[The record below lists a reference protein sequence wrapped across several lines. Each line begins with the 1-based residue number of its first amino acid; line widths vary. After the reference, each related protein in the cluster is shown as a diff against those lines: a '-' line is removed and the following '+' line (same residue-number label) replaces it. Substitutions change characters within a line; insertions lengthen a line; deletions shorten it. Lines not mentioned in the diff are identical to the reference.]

1 LDEQFFK
8 PIVFLRFQMLSNCV
22 VNPAKFSTAPTTY
35 HLTMLSFQ
43 TILGLHCYLETH
55 QRQTIGL
62 VPTMGA
68 LHQGH
73 RSLIDRARQENDLVV
88 VSLFINPLQFA
99 PNEDLDRYPRQL
111 AADTQLCQA
120 AGVDI
125 LFTPTTQSIGALPG
139 ITQVVPPASLTDRLC
154 GRSRPNHF
162 TGVATI
168 VHKLFQIVQPSRA
181 YFGQKDAQQLAVIRQ
196 MVTDLNLPVRV
207 VGCPIVRASNGLAL
221 SSRNQYLSA
230 PEKSQATTL
239 YQSLQATKQ
248 LFAQGEHRVSVLLQ
262 TANQTLQQTP
272 EIDIEYLELVDPQ
285 TMAPL
290 EVVESI
296 GLLAIA
302 ARIGSTRLIDNILLS
317 QRKPVIAIDGPAGA
331 GKSTVTKQVAQTL
344 GLQFLDTGAM
354 YRAVTWLVLESQVP
368 LDKEAEIA
376 EIVARCQI
384 ELQGARVLVDG
395 RDVSAEIRS
404 LEVTS
409 KVSAIAALGAVRTAL
424 VQQQQTIGRN
434 GGIVAEGRDMCS
446 YVFPEAE
453 VKIFL
458 TATVEERARRR
469 LAELPEKSISLEE
482 LAASIAERDYL
493 DSTRAIAPLKKAAD
507 AVEIVSDGMSI
518 DRVVA
523 AIVALYEN
531 QRTV

>member
-1 LDEQFFK
+1 M
-8 PIVFLRFQMLSNCV
+8 I
-22 VNPAKFSTAPTTY
+22 
-35 HLTMLSFQ
+35 SFQ
-43 TILGLHCYLETH
+43 TILGLRCYLETH
-55 QRQTIGL
+55 QGQTIGL

-73 RSLIDRARQENDLVV
+73 RSLIDRAHQENDLVV
-88 VSLFINPLQFA
+88 VSLFVNPLQFA

-111 AADTQLCQA
+111 ETDAQLCQE

-139 ITQVVPPASLTDRLC
+139 ITQVVPPTSLTDRLC
-154 GRSRPNHF
+154 GRSRPSHF

-196 MVTDLNLPVRV
+196 MVADLNLPVRV

-230 PEKSQATTL
+230 PEKSQTTTL

-302 ARIGSTRLIDNILLS
+302 ARIGQTRLIDNMLLS

-354 YRAVTWLVLESQVP
+354 YRAVTWLVLESQLS
-368 LDKEAEIA
+368 LDNEAEIA
-376 EIVARCQI
+376 EVVARCQI
-384 ELQGARVLVDG
+384 ELQGAQVLMNG
-395 RDVSAEIRS
+395 RDVSSEIRS

-453 VKIFL
+453 VKVFL
-458 TATVEERARRR
+458 TATVKERARRR

-482 LAASIAERDYL
+482 LSASIAERDYL

-518 DRVVA
+518 DQVVA
-523 AIVALYEN
+523 MIVALYEEK
-531 QRTV
+531 RIT

>member
-1 LDEQFFK
+1 
-8 PIVFLRFQMLSNCV
+8 
-22 VNPAKFSTAPTTY
+22 
-35 HLTMLSFQ
+35 MLSFQ
-43 TILGLHCYLETH
+43 TILGLRCYLETH
-55 QRQTIGL
+55 PSQTIGL

-68 LHQGH
+68 LHAGH

-88 VSLFINPLQFA
+88 VSIFVNPLQFG
-99 PNEDLDRYPRQL
+99 PHEDLDRYPRQL
-111 AADTQLCQA
+111 TADSQLCRE
-120 AGVDI
+120 AGVDV
-125 LFTPTTQSIGALPG
+125 LFTPTAQSLGACPE

-154 GRSRPNHF
+154 GRSRPGHF

-168 VHKLFQIVQPSRA
+168 VQKLLQIVQPSRA
-181 YFGQKDAQQLAVIRQ
+181 YFGQKDAQQLAVIRR
-196 MVTDLNLPVRV
+196 MVGDLNLPVRV
-207 VGCPIVRASNGLAL
+207 VGCPIVRDSNGLAL
-221 SSRNQYLSA
+221 SSRNQYLSE
-230 PEKSQATTL
+230 PETCQATTL
-239 YQSLQATKQ
+239 FQSLQAIKQ
-248 LFAQGEHRVSVLLQ
+248 LFAQGECSAIALLQ
-262 TANQTLQQTP
+262 AGRQILQQTP
-272 EIDIEYLELVDPQ
+272 SIDLEYLELVDPQ
-285 TMAPL
+285 TMANI
-290 EVVESI
+290 EKVESV

-302 ARIGSTRLIDNILLS
+302 ARVGQTRLIDNILLS

-354 YRAVTWLVLESQVP
+354 YRAVTWLVLESQIS
-368 LDKEAEIA
+368 LDREAEIA

-384 ELQGARVLVDG
+384 ELQGAQVLVDG

-424 VQQQQTIGRN
+424 VQQQQAIGRH

-469 LAELPEKSISLEE
+469 LAELPD
-482 LAASIAERDYL
+482 ASIALAELVASIGERDRL
-493 DSTRAIAPLKKAAD
+493 DSTRAIAPLKKAVD

-518 DRVVA
+518 EQVVS
-523 AIVALYEN
+523 AIVALYESSHLS
-531 QRTV
+531 